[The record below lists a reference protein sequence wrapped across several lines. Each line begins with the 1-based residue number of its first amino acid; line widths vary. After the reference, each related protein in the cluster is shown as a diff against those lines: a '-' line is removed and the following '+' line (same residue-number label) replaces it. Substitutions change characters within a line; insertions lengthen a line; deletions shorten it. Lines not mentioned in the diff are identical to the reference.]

1 MASVVSVAVV
11 SALLQDLTPLAAYTG
26 LTSLEVYAVSVYDL
40 SPVSMLTDL
49 QELDLHQLQ
58 EEQGWL
64 DMSPLST
71 LVNLTSL
78 GLQGSDADIIQHT
91 PWARLTALS
100 KLDLHGSR
108 VADLRPIRELT
119 RLRSLELSQTREL
132 RDLGPLSGLT
142 GLQELVLTGS
152 KNVRD
157 LRPILHLSSLMRG
170 GLLKRP

>member
-1 MASVVSVAVV
+1 
-11 SALLQDLTPLAAYTG
+11 
-26 LTSLEVYAVSVYDL
+26 VSVYDISPL
-40 SPVSMLTDL
+40 SHLTNL

-64 DMSPLST
+64 DISPLSS

-91 PWARLTALS
+91 PWARLTGLC

-108 VADLRPIRELT
+108 VGDLRPLGVLT
-119 RLRSLELSQTREL
+119 GLKSLELSQTREL
-132 RDLGPLSGLT
+132 RDIGPLSGLT

-157 LRPILHLSSLMRG
+157 LRPILQLHGLMRG
-170 GLLKRP
+170 GLLKKP